1 METDVV
7 VFRKWR
13 DSGTIIALF
22 PELPADLF
30 GRFCDSYEH
39 VGQHGA
45 ADYYGVVRRTVP
57 ATAIEAEPLAKE
69 LTKIG
74 YRLRPIKRASVN
86 HHERRRNEAKSLRAA
101 DTR

>member
-7 VFRKWR
+7 VFRTWR

-30 GRFCDSYEH
+30 GRYCDSYEH
-39 VGQHGA
+39 VGQHGG
-45 ADYYGVVRRTVP
+45 ADYDLVVRHTVP
-57 ATAIEAEPLAKE
+57 ATADEAESLAKE
-69 LTKIG
+69 LTQIG
-74 YRLRPIKRASVN
+74 YWIRPMRRASSK
-86 HHERRRNEAKSLRAA
+86 HHDRRRNEAKSLRTA